1 MGKRNIDSE
10 THFETPTHKKRKT
23 EAAVDVLQAIPEV
36 SYSLSA
42 DVVDGV
48 ILTDLCA
55 KQWRCGKP
63 IGERARRPASRDQMF
78 ISPGFAGKGSFGE
91 IFLASDD
98 TLHPVTSANAK
109 YVVKIEPHK
118 SGPLFVEIHCL
129 MQAGKASGK
138 TAPGLE
144 RSEVAKSGLSCCR

>member
-10 THFETPTHKKRKT
+10 THFETPVNKKRKT
-23 EAAVDVLQAIPEV
+23 ENVTDVLQSIPEI

-63 IGERARRPASRDQMF
+63 IGKKR
-78 ISPGFAGKGSFGE
+78 
-91 IFLASDD
+91 
-98 TLHPVTSANAK
+98 TN
-109 YVVKIEPHK
+109 
-118 SGPLFVEIHCL
+118 
-129 MQAGKASGK
+129 
-138 TAPGLE
+138 
-144 RSEVAKSGLSCCR
+144 